1 MSENI
6 AVLKDRL
13 KSAHHAFITS
23 KTEEELKTFRELVKY
38 LENKIRDKIIGDL
51 PEEELD

>member
-1 MSENI
+1 MSESI

-13 KSAHHAFITS
+13 HSAQHAFITS
-23 KTEEELKTFRELVKY
+23 KTEDQLRTFRELVKY
-38 LENKIRDKIIGDL
+38 LENKIRDKIIGDI